1 MLEKQLAQ
9 GSNFPKFSAEKI
21 VTEIRGTQTKSNP
34 IILENIIYLVC
45 LIQNYHKQIHHNV
58 CVDYQHLNRTTSM
71 IINTVKNGFPK
82 SI

>member
-21 VTEIRGTQTKSNP
+21 VTEIRCTQTKSNP

-45 LIQNYHKQIHHNV
+45 
-58 CVDYQHLNRTTSM
+58 
-71 IINTVKNGFPK
+71 
-82 SI
+82 

>member
-45 LIQNYHKQIHHNV
+45 LIQNYHK
-58 CVDYQHLNRTTSM
+58 
-71 IINTVKNGFPK
+71 
-82 SI
+82 